1 MRVIRD
7 LVYVIK
13 DELKDARKAAN
24 FAAKY
29 KGLDPATAEVFANV
43 AKQKLD
49 SATGALHGRAIALI
63 KAHKASGKETP
74 PVMQAIWDY
83 EHEQL
88 MEDAAE
94 VGVVLKTYK
103 GA

>member
-1 MRVIRD
+1 
-7 LVYVIK
+7 
-13 DELKDARKAAN
+13 
-24 FAAKY
+24 
-29 KGLDPATAEVFANV
+29 
-43 AKQKLD
+43 
-49 SATGALHGRAIALI
+49 
-63 KAHKASGKETP
+63 
-74 PVMQAIWDY
+74 MQAIWDY